1 MNCIFT
7 GEEIKELF
15 EEYEEGQTPE
25 ALLVKDFDKV
35 GNLLVRTTVDCLCPV
50 AIWLLE
56 ANESNPAAV

>member
-1 MNCIFT
+1 MSCIFT
-7 GEEIKELF
+7 GEEIKKLF

-35 GNLLVRTTVDCLCPV
+35 GNLLVCTALDCLCPM

-56 ANESNPAAV
+56 AGN